1 MCGDHHMCNDTWRRL
16 MREYFFP
23 VAVVVGL
30 CLVGAAGCG
39 TKTRLAGLSPVE
51 GTVTFQGSGVEGA
64 MVVFVP
70 ATATTRAAV
79 GTTDATGRF
88 KLTTKDPGDGAAPG
102 PYLITVSKTEA
113 SGGLSAAEADQWS
126 RSRDNVGKYPP
137 RPKITEHLPKKY
149 KVVNTSGLQ
158 ATVTDGLNTIN
169 LVLKD

>member
-1 MCGDHHMCNDTWRRL
+1 
-16 MREYFFP
+16 
-23 VAVVVGL
+23 
-30 CLVGAAGCG
+30 
-39 TKTRLAGLSPVE
+39 
-51 GTVTFQGSGVEGA
+51 
-64 MVVFVP
+64 
-70 ATATTRAAV
+70 
-79 GTTDATGRF
+79 
-88 KLTTKDPGDGAAPG
+88 
-102 PYLITVSKTEA
+102 LITVSKTEA